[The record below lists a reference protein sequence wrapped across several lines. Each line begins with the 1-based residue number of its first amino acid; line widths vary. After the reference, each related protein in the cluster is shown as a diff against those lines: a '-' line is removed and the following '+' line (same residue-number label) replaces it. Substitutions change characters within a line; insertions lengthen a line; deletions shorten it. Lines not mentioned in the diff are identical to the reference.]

1 MPLLTGRRTRTDPN
15 REARQLSFITPP
27 IGVRVDAMQSGFGGN
42 VDQAMQNH
50 VVFKCV
56 RLVSDVLACM
66 TPEVYK
72 GPGIG
77 HGEATRIDS
86 PPILEEP
93 SADADIF
100 DFTYMLIGS
109 ELLRGNGFGRIMN
122 LDKYGRPS
130 QIELEH
136 PDRARLIENRDGT
149 LTYKYGS
156 SVVPRDEVWHKKAYR
171 MAGLPLG
178 LSPIKYAQSM
188 IQQSHNAQL
197 FGNRWFEDGGHPSG
211 ILMNENIKT
220 IDAPEA
226 DTIKKRF
233 LQAVRG
239 GREPVVLGQGWKYE
253 QISVN
258 AEESQFLL
266 TQKYTG
272 SAICGFFGVPPE
284 LVGEASEGTSITYA
298 NVESRSIDFLKF
310 GLNGWVDRLERW
322 YTKLLPRGQYVK
334 LNTKALLR
342 TDTLTRYQAL
352 HLLVGSRIITQD
364 EARATEDWA
373 ALTPEQQAQID
384 KLVTAIPPPIGSP
397 KIRD

>member
-1 MPLLTGRRTRTDPN
+1 MALFTTTRRPAGP
-15 REARQLSFITPP
+15 RESRALSFITPP
-27 IGVRVDAMQSGFGGN
+27 IGVRVDALQSGFGGN

-66 TPEVYK
+66 TPQAFK
-72 GPGIG
+72 GRPGDG
-77 HGEATRIDS
+77 DAKRIDT
-86 PPILEEP
+86 PPVLEEP
-93 SADADIF
+93 SANADIA

-109 ELLRGNGFGRIMN
+109 ALLRGNGFGRIMD
-122 LDKYGRPS
+122 LDKFGRPA

-136 PDRARLIENRDGT
+136 PDRARLVENRDGT
-149 LTYKYGS
+149 VTYKYGAAE
-156 SVVPRDEVWHKKAYR
+156 VPREQVWHKMAYR

-188 IQQSHNAQL
+188 LQQSHSATL

-211 ILMNENIKT
+211 ILINKDIKT
-220 IDAPEA
+220 IGPDES

-239 GREPVVLGQGWKYE
+239 GREPVVMAGGWDYK
-253 QISVN
+253 QIQI
-258 AEESQFLL
+258 APEESQFLE
-266 TQKYTG
+266 TQKYAG
-272 SAICGFFGVPPE
+272 SVICGFFGVPPE
-284 LVGEASEGTSITYA
+284 IVGEASEGSAITYA
-298 NVESRSIDFLKF
+298 NVESRSLDFLKF

-322 YTKLLPRGQYVK
+322 YGALLPRGQYVK
-334 LNTKALLR
+334 LDTKALLR

-364 EARATEDWA
+364 EARAMEDWA
-373 ALTPEQQAQID
+373 ALTDEQQAQID
-384 KLVTAIPPPIGSP
+384 KLVTPIPPPIGSP
-397 KIRD
+397 KIGS

>member
-1 MPLLTGRRTRTDPN
+1 M
-15 REARQLSFITPP
+15 
-27 IGVRVDAMQSGFGGN
+27 
-42 VDQAMQNH
+42 
-50 VVFKCV
+50 
-56 RLVSDVLACM
+56 
-66 TPEVYK
+66 
-72 GPGIG
+72 
-77 HGEATRIDS
+77 
-86 PPILEEP
+86 
-93 SADADIF
+93 
-100 DFTYMLIGS
+100 
-109 ELLRGNGFGRIMN
+109 
-122 LDKYGRPS
+122 
-130 QIELEH
+130 
-136 PDRARLIENRDGT
+136 
-149 LTYKYGS
+149 
-156 SVVPRDEVWHKKAYR
+156 
-171 MAGLPLG
+171 
-178 LSPIKYAQSM
+178 
-188 IQQSHNAQL
+188 
-197 FGNRWFEDGGHPSG
+197 
-211 ILMNENIKT
+211 
-220 IDAPEA
+220 
-226 DTIKKRF
+226 
-233 LQAVRG
+233 RG

-397 KIRD
+397 KIGD

>member
-1 MPLLTGRRTRTDPN
+1 MALFTRERPAAGRESR
-15 REARQLSFITPP
+15 ALSFITPP
-27 IGVRVDAMQSGFGGN
+27 IGVRVDALQSGFGGN

-50 VVFKCV
+50 VVFKSV
-56 RLVSDVLACM
+56 RLVSDVLSCM
-66 TPEVYK
+66 TPQAFK
-72 GPGIG
+72 GRPGD
-77 HGEATRIDS
+77 GEAKRIDA
-86 PPILEEP
+86 PPVLEEP
-93 SADADIF
+93 SADADIA

-109 ELLRGNGFGRIMN
+109 ALLRGNGFGRIMN
-122 LDKYGRPS
+122 EDKSGRPT

-136 PDRARLIENRDGT
+136 PDRARLIENGDGT

-156 SVVPRDEVWHKKAYR
+156 SVVPRDQVWHRKAYR

-188 IQQSHNAQL
+188 IQQSHNALL

-211 ILMNENIKT
+211 ILTNDTVKLVSQD
-220 IDAPEA
+220 DAE
-226 DTIKKRF
+226 TVKKRF
-233 LQAVRG
+233 LQGTRG
-239 GREPVVLGQGWKYE
+239 GREPVAMGGGWKYQAI
-253 QISVN
+253 QIN
-258 AEESQFLL
+258 PDESQFLE
-266 TQKYTG
+266 TMKFSG

-284 LVGEASEGTSITYA
+284 IVGERSEGSSITYA

-322 YTKLLPRGQYVK
+322 YSGLLPRGQFVK
-334 LNTKALLR
+334 LDTRALLR

-384 KLVTAIPPPIGSP
+384 KLVSAIPPPIGSP
-397 KIRD
+397 KIGS